1 MSFFQ
6 TLPKYLREKN
16 YTSFQGGK
24 WWEYNYQ
31 NGGFTEGM
39 STGWSKEDRGKKDF
53 FYKLMGNE
61 GLKLGRVT
69 NQPVYDFV
77 DKQKD
82 GRNWPVNIMAFTGM
96 RNAEVMQLRKEDIK
110 QSEEGIWYFRVTEE
124 AGKLKTQQK
133 HLPNIN
139 QGTDAIAINE
149 LFLDSEIED
158 AQLRMIFTACH
169 PKLESRDRISFALKT
184 VSGFSI
190 KEISSALLT
199 KEDTIKKRLL
209 RARKTI
215 QKSKLK
221 FEIPQGKSLPER
233 LESVME
239 VLYLIFNEGFHSN
252 KKEKL
257 IRKEL
262 CSEAIRLTKI
272 LLKNTHTRAP
282 EVYALCALMCFHS
295 ARIETKTNAE
305 NEVLDLKNQDRSKW
319 YFPLIQLGNNM
330 MHKAVEN
337 TEFSCY
343 HYEAAIAAEHLKAK
357 RFEDTNWDK
366 ILYFYQCLNT
376 LKPMQTNLLTM
387 AVVSIQKEDYRMAKQ
402 YLKQLKPEYF
412 EHYVEALKKS
422 SPESYVFTRD
432 DEVIEIWLQ
441 PSGEKLAE
449 QQSKALDWLDD
460 HRYMLKEYPPEVGHT
475 RPYTAFGEQEPSY
488 VTEQN

>member
-1 MSFFQ
+1 ME
-6 TLPKYLREKN
+6 PKLIDHLFRHH
-16 YTSFQGGK
+16 SGK
-24 WWEYNYQ
+24 MVSVLTRI
-31 NGGFTEGM
+31 F
-39 STGWSKEDRGKKDF
+39 
-53 FYKLMGNE
+53 
-61 GLKLGRVT
+61 GLKHLDIIEDAVQDTFIKASLSWRYQQPENPEAWLTKSAKNRV
-69 NQPVYDFV
+69 
-77 DKQKD
+77 
-82 GRNWPVNIMAFTGM
+82 
-96 RNAEVMQLRKEDIK
+96 LDI
-110 QSEEGIWYFRVTEE
+110 FR
-124 AGKLKTQQK
+124 KLKTQQK

-305 NEVLDLKNQDRSKW
+305 NELLDLKNQDRSKW
-319 YFPLIQLGNNM
+319 YFPLIQLGNTM

-387 AVVSIQKEDYRMAKQ
+387 AVVCIQKEDYRMAKQ

-412 EHYVEALKKS
+412 EQRTYLFYGTYADYYTNTGNKNKAIMYIDLALESVTNNLEKYYIEKKKENLLKK
-422 SPESYVFTRD
+422 D
-432 DEVIEIWLQ
+432 
-441 PSGEKLAE
+441 
-449 QQSKALDWLDD
+449 
-460 HRYMLKEYPPEVGHT
+460 
-475 RPYTAFGEQEPSY
+475 
-488 VTEQN
+488 